1 MLRALT
7 RLFSITIPKD
17 KLIITHAKPVTHL
30 AEGAILS
37 NSKVFVKFVID
48 SSIWLNDDQKQQI
61 KEMYPTFINKEGEF
75 IITSQSK
82 INLEHRESFSNER
95 DAIEKL
101 QNMINRACEEKKDRK
116 QTGKLETDEQKKKK
130 IEAKRA
136 RGECKAN
143 RKSGKYDEIKMD

>member
-48 SSIWLNDDQKQQI
+48 SSIWLNDEQKQQI
-61 KEMYPTFINKEGEF
+61 KV
-75 IITSQSK
+75 
-82 INLEHRESFSNER
+82 R
-95 DAIEKL
+95 DCEK
-101 QNMINRACEEKKDRK
+101 
-116 QTGKLETDEQKKKK
+116 
-130 IEAKRA
+130 
-136 RGECKAN
+136 
-143 RKSGKYDEIKMD
+143 

>member
-7 RLFSITIPKD
+7 RLFTISIPKD
-17 KLIITHAKPVTHL
+17 KLIITHVKPVTHL

-48 SSIWLNDDQKQQI
+48 SSIWLNDEQKQQI

-75 IITSQSK
+75 IIASQSK
-82 INLEHRESFSNER
+82 IYLEHRESFNNEC

-101 QNMINRACEEKKDRK
+101 QSMINRACEVKKDRK

-130 IEAKRA
+130 IEVKRV
-136 RGECKAN
+136 RGECKPS
-143 RKSGKYDEIKMD
+143 RKPGKYNEISMD